1 MQKKKSRKYNSYR
14 VARGGI
20 RLQQVWGL
28 AQSPLQL
35 KSTKMQCFT
44 PFRVRNKSKD
54 HNNQNLMVNV
64 PCGKCLACKKRR
76 ASHWSFRLNEEAK
89 SSSSACFIT
98 LTYENAPISENGFRT
113 LDKRDF
119 QLFLKRLRKTCPTN
133 KLKYYAC
140 GEYGTQTHRP
150 HYHAIIFNLPKSLIS
165 NPQKIADTWQNGHI
179 HLANNNQLTI
189 NYVVGYMTKSNF
201 TRFNNQDDRLLE
213 FSLMSKKMGLGYL
226 TEAMKNYYKKR
237 EIFCIVRES
246 GQIIS
251 MPRYYKEKIF
261 EKKQLK
267 EMYKKYIEEQ
277 ETNFEEMFNSAKD
290 EHEHFK
296 NIIRRD
302 NKQQSL
308 NRLKI

>member
-1 MQKKKSRKYNSYR
+1 
-14 VARGGI
+14 
-20 RLQQVWGL
+20 
-28 AQSPLQL
+28 
-35 KSTKMQCFT
+35 
-44 PFRVRNKSKD
+44 
-54 HNNQNLMVNV
+54 MVNV

-98 LTYENAPISENGFRT
+98 LTYKNAPISENGFRT
-113 LDKRDF
+113 LEKRDF
-119 QLFLKRLRKTCPTN
+119 QLFLKKLRKKCPTN

-140 GEYGTQTHRP
+140 GEYGTQSYRP
-150 HYHAIIFNLPKSLIS
+150 HYHAILFNLPKSLIE
-165 NPQKIADTWQNGHI
+165 NPQTIADTWQHGHI

-189 NYVVGYMTKSNF
+189 NYVVGYMTKGNF
-201 TRFNNQDDRLLE
+201 TRFNNQDDRTPE
-213 FSLMSKKMGLGYL
+213 FSLMSKKMGMGYL

-237 EIFCIVRES
+237 EIFCIVREG

-267 EMYKKYIEEQ
+267 EMYKKYIKEQ
-277 ETNFEEMFNSAKD
+277 ETNFEEMFNSGKD
-290 EHEHFK
+290 EHEHYK

-302 NKQQSL
+302 KKQQL
-308 NRLKI
+308 LTRQKI

>member
-89 SSSSACFIT
+89 TSSSACFIT
-98 LTYENAPISENGFRT
+98 LTYENAPVSENGFRT

-150 HYHAIIFNLPKSLIS
+150 HYHAIIFNLPKSLIQS
-165 NPQKIADTWQNGHI
+165 PQKIADTWQNGHI

-201 TRFNNQDDRLLE
+201 TRFNNQDDRLPE

-226 TEAMKNYYKKR
+226 TESMKNYYKKR

-277 ETNFEEMFNSAKD
+277 ETNFDEMFNSAKD
-290 EHEHFK
+290 EHEHYK

-302 NKQQSL
+302 NKQQL
-308 NRLKI
+308 LTRQKI

>member
-201 TRFNNQDDRLLE
+201 TRFNNKDDRLPE

-290 EHEHFK
+290 EHEHYK

>member
-1 MQKKKSRKYNSYR
+1 
-14 VARGGI
+14 
-20 RLQQVWGL
+20 
-28 AQSPLQL
+28 
-35 KSTKMQCFT
+35 
-44 PFRVRNKSKD
+44 
-54 HNNQNLMVNV
+54 MVNV

-150 HYHAIIFNLPKSLIS
+150 HYHAIIFNLPKSIIS

-201 TRFNNQDDRLLE
+201 TRFNNQDDRLPE

-277 ETNFEEMFNSAKD
+277 ETNFDEMFNSAKD
-290 EHEHFK
+290 EHEHYK

-302 NKQQSL
+302 NKQQL
-308 NRLKI
+308 LTRQKI

>member
-20 RLQQVWGL
+20 RLQQVRGL

-35 KSTKMQCFT
+35 KLTKMQCFT

-98 LTYENAPISENGFRT
+98 LTYENAPISDNGFRT

-150 HYHAIIFNLPKSLIS
+150 HYHAIIFNLPKSLIQS
-165 NPQKIADTWQNGHI
+165 PQKIADTWQNGHI

-201 TRFNNQDDRLLE
+201 TRFNNQDDRLPE

-226 TEAMKNYYKKR
+226 TDAMKNYYKKR

-277 ETNFEEMFNSAKD
+277 ETNFDEMFNSAKD
-290 EHEHFK
+290 EHEHYK

-302 NKQQSL
+302 NKQQL
-308 NRLKI
+308 LTRNKI

>member
-89 SSSSACFIT
+89 TSSSACFIT
-98 LTYENAPISENGFRT
+98 LTYENAPVSENGFRT

-150 HYHAIIFNLPKSLIS
+150 HYHAIIFNLPKSLIQS
-165 NPQKIADTWQNGHI
+165 PQKIADTWQNGHI

-201 TRFNNQDDRLLE
+201 TRFNNQDDRLPE

-290 EHEHFK
+290 EHEHYK

-302 NKQQSL
+302 NKQQL
-308 NRLKI
+308 LTRQKI

>member
-1 MQKKKSRKYNSYR
+1 
-14 VARGGI
+14 
-20 RLQQVWGL
+20 
-28 AQSPLQL
+28 
-35 KSTKMQCFT
+35 
-44 PFRVRNKSKD
+44 
-54 HNNQNLMVNV
+54 MVNV

-89 SSSSACFIT
+89 TSSSACFIT
-98 LTYENAPISENGFRT
+98 LTYEQAPISENGFRT

-119 QLFLKRLRKTCPTN
+119 QLFLKRLRKKCPTN

-150 HYHAIIFNLPKSLIS
+150 HYHAIIFNLPKSLIEK
-165 NPQKIADTWQNGHI
+165 PQTIADTWQNGHI

-201 TRFNNQDDRLLE
+201 TRFNNQDDRKPE
-213 FSLMSKKMGLGYL
+213 FSLMSKKMGMGYL

-237 EIFCIVRES
+237 EIFCIVREG

-267 EMYKKYIEEQ
+267 AMYKKYIEEQ

-290 EHEHFK
+290 EHEHYK

-302 NKQQSL
+302 NKQQL
-308 NRLKI
+308 LTRQKI

>member
-140 GEYGTQTHRP
+140 GEYGTKTHRP

-201 TRFNNQDDRLLE
+201 SRFNNQDDRLPE

-290 EHEHFK
+290 EHEHYK

>member
-1 MQKKKSRKYNSYR
+1 
-14 VARGGI
+14 
-20 RLQQVWGL
+20 
-28 AQSPLQL
+28 
-35 KSTKMQCFT
+35 MQCFT

-54 HNNQNLMVNV
+54 YNNQNLMVNV

-201 TRFNNQDDRLLE
+201 TRFNNQDDRLPE

-290 EHEHFK
+290 EHEHYK

>member
-201 TRFNNQDDRLLE
+201 TRFNNQDDRLPE

-290 EHEHFK
+290 EHEHYK

>member
-89 SSSSACFIT
+89 TSSSACFIT
-98 LTYENAPISENGFRT
+98 LTYENAPVSENGFRT

-150 HYHAIIFNLPKSLIS
+150 HYHAIIFNLPKSLIQS
-165 NPQKIADTWQNGHI
+165 PQKIADTWQNGHI

-201 TRFNNQDDRLLE
+201 TRFNNQDDRLPE

-277 ETNFEEMFNSAKD
+277 ETNFDEMFNSAKD
-290 EHEHFK
+290 EHEHYK

-302 NKQQSL
+302 NKQQL
-308 NRLKI
+308 LTRQKI